1 MECWDEEALLS
12 IGRGVGYPMKVD
24 DTSINKQ
31 YGYYAN
37 ILVDVDLTKP
47 IPDQILVSTEDYEF
61 WQDVVVT
68 KIPKFCNHCKI
79 VGHSVTECRK
89 LKGVLDKGKDPIV
102 DNTPKDQTEKATKN
116 TKRNKGKKVADH
128 TTKEW
133 MEKKNNE
140 QDSFAA
146 EISKSNSFQVLQEEE
161 EAYEEPQQQLAV
173 VTVEPVMGE
182 VEPLAIAVEKTQ
194 NDTIQGLPPDP
205 DKASKPMNET
215 LTHKLIDEVAEAALK
230 LATFNGGTST
240 KVVAQSAKKIPV
252 DAPLT
257 RGIRKKKAKNR
268 LFKIIRNHDPDYLG
282 LLEPMIYPK
291 DVPYGLLQSLG
302 FSSIF
307 LHNERGN
314 KKPNIWLLWKNGC
327 VVPQLLSYT
336 EQCLSVDVNGVML
349 TFVHGHTYYVK
360 RRELWSQFSPVSKP
374 WLVLGDFNSYLSI
387 DEKRGVRKPIVAGM
401 EDFRSFLNDNL
412 LLEVPNKGIK
422 YTWCNQRHGSRR
434 VLGKID
440 RMCCN
445 EEWLLQF
452 PGWSYKILSRLC
464 SDHAPLIGW
473 TVVVPKPANCPFK
486 FLNIYVGCAPLFSG
500 YGC

>member
-1 MECWDEEALLS
+1 MEEMRARAAQQWALSESFIITPLAKGFLHLKFENGEDYQKVWTRGPWKFGNELLRLQKWEKNFRPENQKRTNALVWIRLPNLPMECWDEEVLLS

-31 YGYYAN
+31 YGYY
-37 ILVDVDLTKP
+37 VDLTKP

-194 NDTIQGLPPDP
+194 NDTIQVLEKGRED
-205 DKASKPMNET
+205 T
-215 LTHKLIDEVAEAALK
+215 
-230 LATFNGGTST
+230 
-240 KVVAQSAKKIPV
+240 PV
-252 DAPLT
+252 
-257 RGIRKKKAKNR
+257 
-268 LFKIIRNHDPDYLG
+268 
-282 LLEPMIYPK
+282 LLE
-291 DVPYGLLQSLG
+291 
-302 FSSIF
+302 
-307 LHNERGN
+307 NE
-314 KKPNIWLLWKNGC
+314 
-327 VVPQLLSYT
+327 
-336 EQCLSVDVNGVML
+336 
-349 TFVHGHTYYVK
+349 
-360 RRELWSQFSPVSKP
+360 
-374 WLVLGDFNSYLSI
+374 
-387 DEKRGVRKPIVAGM
+387 
-401 EDFRSFLNDNL
+401 
-412 LLEVPNKGIK
+412 
-422 YTWCNQRHGSRR
+422 
-434 VLGKID
+434 
-440 RMCCN
+440 N
-445 EEWLLQF
+445 E
-452 PGWSYKILSRLC
+452 
-464 SDHAPLIGW
+464 
-473 TVVVPKPANCPFK
+473 
-486 FLNIYVGCAPLFSG
+486 
-500 YGC
+500 